1 MSLIL
6 AMDCAL
12 RRINLGASDGERF
25 LGEFSADVG
34 TKQSEILPPAVR
46 NFLSVFG
53 KTVRDIGLIAV
64 TVGPGYFTGIRV
76 GLSYATGLAGSLGI
90 MVTPIPTL
98 DAMASC
104 LLGTLTAS
112 EAKRVVVP
120 VVPAGRGLFYAAAYG
135 TEPSGE
141 KAALL
146 APACMETGELRERLE
161 RLAGRGKLIIT
172 GSNFPPELG
181 DPTRLGF
188 VPQLSVAA
196 GIINLAR
203 SRESVDPS
211 AARAEYLRSPG

>member
-1 MSLIL
+1 MSLTL
-6 AMDCAL
+6 ALDCAL
-12 RRINLGASDGERF
+12 RRINLGASDGGRL

-34 TKQSEILPPAVR
+34 TKQSEILPPAVQ
-46 NFLSVFG
+46 NFLSAFG
-53 KTVRDIGLIAV
+53 KTVRDVGLIAV

-90 MVTPIPTL
+90 MVTPVSTL

-104 LLGTLTAS
+104 LLGTLAAS

-120 VVPAGRGLFYAAAYG
+120 VIPAGRGLFYAAAYG
-135 TEPSGE
+135 TEPGGE

-146 APACMETGELRERLE
+146 GPSCLGTEEFRERLE
-161 RLAGRGKLIIT
+161 ELAGRGKLIIT
-172 GSNFPPELG
+172 GSGFPRELDG
-181 DPTRLGF
+181 LPRLGF

-196 GIINLAR
+196 GIMSLAR
-203 SRESVDPS
+203 SLEPVDPS

>member
-1 MSLIL
+1 MSLTL
-6 AMDCAL
+6 ALDCAL

-34 TKQSEILPPAVR
+34 TKQSEILPSAVR
-46 NFLSVFG
+46 IFLSAFG

-76 GLSYATGLAGSLGI
+76 GLSYATGLADSLGI
-90 MVTPIPTL
+90 MVTPVSTL

-104 LLGTLTAS
+104 LLGTLAAS

-120 VVPAGRGLFYAAAYG
+120 VIPAGRGLFYAAAYG
-135 TEPSGE
+135 TEPDGD
-141 KAALL
+141 KAPPLRPSCL
-146 APACMETGELRERLE
+146 ESGELRERLE
-161 RLAGRGKLIIT
+161 KLAGGGKLIIT
-172 GSNFPPELG
+172 GSGFPRELDG
-181 DPTRLGF
+181 TLGLCF

-196 GIINLAR
+196 GIMDLAR
-203 SRESVDPS
+203 SREPVDPS